1 MKRKDDTM
9 NHEQLNAISGRTTD
23 QKYIKF
29 ISDEGWK
36 YHTEEQLTAGYARR
50 VKAEQG
56 TPLSLEEFM
65 AERGATG
72 DNVLVKQLY
81 HKLLPLVEKQA
92 LTALELYQFAK
103 FGWCR
108 NHPEAVTAYQTG
120 PKSWAVNTCDEEIP
134 EDRALL
140 LINSEYGFEA
150 SRIKLLGTPY
160 YDATDWNFICFHC
173 GACDW
178 IMRNGELCQIYQ

>member
-1 MKRKDDTM
+1 M
-9 NHEQLNAISGRTTD
+9 NHEQLNAISDRTTD

-36 YHTEEQLTAGYARR
+36 YYTEEQLAAGYARR

-56 TPLSLEEFM
+56 APLSLEEFM
-65 AERGATG
+65 AERGVTG
-72 DNVLVKQLY
+72 NNVLVKQLY

-108 NHPEAVTAYQTG
+108 NHPEAVIAYQTS
-120 PKSWAVNTCDEEIP
+120 PKSWAVNTCDEEIS

-150 SRIKLLGTPY
+150 SRIKLLGVPY
-160 YDATDWNFICFHC
+160 YDATDWNFICFRC
-173 GACDW
+173 GCYDW
-178 IMRNGELCQIYQ
+178 LMRNGELCQIYQ